1 MSIKKIC
8 SEDTFTFFNIFEK
21 HFLNVFQLF
30 TCTAA
35 TPLLSHF
42 CFLLAI
48 IILSSSFNSQTSF
61 WWFKVK
67 NAIIIKKK
75 KKKNIVLYITWAFA
89 PASACNICWTN
100 CWWLGSVDPDAG
112 LVFSLGTELETVD
125 PVGVPVLPSPPKPG
139 LNLHK
144 RQKEIPHLNNK
155 HKHNYNVSSDPKLNN
170 QVKILPNTEW
180 LTILVAY

>member
-1 MSIKKIC
+1 MKMSIKKIC

-75 KKKNIVLYITWAFA
+75 KRRIQCSTLPEHLHQQVPATSVEQTAGDWVQQILMLDLYFHWEQ
-89 PASACNICWTN
+89 NQKQWTLQEFL
-100 CWWLGSVDPDAG
+100 C
-112 LVFSLGTELETVD
+112 F
-125 PVGVPVLPSPPKPG
+125 PV
-139 LNLHK
+139 
-144 RQKEIPHLNNK
+144 HLNQ
-155 HKHNYNVSSDPKLNN
+155 D
-170 QVKILPNTEW
+170 
-180 LTILVAY
+180 